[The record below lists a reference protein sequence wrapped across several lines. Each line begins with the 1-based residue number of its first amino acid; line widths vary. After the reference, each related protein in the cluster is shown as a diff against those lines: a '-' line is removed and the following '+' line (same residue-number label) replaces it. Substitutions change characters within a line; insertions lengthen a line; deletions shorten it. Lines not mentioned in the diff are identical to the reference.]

1 LTALVNG
8 GGVGGVPTLGTMM
21 NLDCPCDPGK
31 GVLGPGRRVYRV
43 LIRSETMD

>member
-1 LTALVNG
+1 MG
-8 GGVGGVPTLGTMM
+8 GGAHFRDMM

-31 GVLGPGRRVYRV
+31 GVLGLGRRVYRV